1 MGSLSKAQELR
12 VLVGL
17 AIKLRT
23 LADGGDDLADTDLFL
38 AAAIAL
44 EERANRI
51 AFGDPAPR
59 PPLQKV
65 DLIC

>member
-12 VLVGL
+12 VLLGL

-23 LADGGDDLADTDLFL
+23 LAETCEGLPDTELFL
-38 AAAIAL
+38 AAALAL
-44 EERANRI
+44 ENRANRL
-51 AFGDPAPR
+51 AFGAPDMPVPR
-59 PPLQKV
+59 KV